1 MLGHLDPFWKW
12 STLKFKEL
20 VLYTISF
27 WNHVNYTKIGMQLTS
42 IEIHTALI
50 AEHWGEGKEM
60 EKIIWSNSSGGGKK
74 GKNLY

>member
-1 MLGHLDPFWKW
+1 
-12 STLKFKEL
+12 
-20 VLYTISF
+20 
-27 WNHVNYTKIGMQLTS
+27 MQLTS